1 MYRLTQWTEKGY
13 TEKRIIYNPV
23 FFLSRTVYDYIEN
36 EIFRTGNHSLYTL
49 VVQIVGCPEDAEEL
63 LQDIFLKTFRN
74 LNRYKGECR
83 FSTWIYRIAY
93 NTAISATRKK
103 KQEFL
108 YIEEN
113 TINNVPDEMADNVL
127 APAETEEQL
136 VRLGMAIDQ
145 LSGEEKALITLFYY
159 EEKSMEEIGEVLKL
173 SISNVKVRLHRTR
186 KKICVLM
193 NNK

>member
-1 MYRLTQWTEKGY
+1 MEQKDESYY
-13 TEKRIIYNPV
+13 IKRILDGETEYFSV
-23 FFLSRTVYDYIEN
+23 FLDRYSRP
-36 EIFRTGNHSLYTL
+36 LYTL

-63 LQDIFLKTFRN
+63 LQDIFLKAFRN

-93 NTAISATRKK
+93 NAAISATRKK

-136 VRLGMAIDQ
+136 
-145 LSGEEKALITLFYY
+145 EKARERF
-159 EEKSMEEIGEVLKL
+159 EKQCKNSWIV
-173 SISNVKVRLHRTR
+173 
-186 KKICVLM
+186 
-193 NNK
+193 

>member
-1 MYRLTQWTEKGY
+1 MEQKDESY
-13 TEKRIIYNPV
+13 
-23 FFLSRTVYDYIEN
+23 YIERILDG
-36 EIFRTGNHSLYTL
+36 ETEYFSVFLDRYSRPLYTL

-63 LQDIFLKTFRN
+63 LQDIFLKAFRN

-93 NTAISATRKK
+93 NAAISATRKK

-108 YIEEN
+108 YIE
-113 TINNVPDEMADNVL
+113 ADNVL

-136 VRLGMAIDQ
+136 ERLEMAIDQ

>member
-1 MYRLTQWTEKGY
+1 MEQKDESYY
-13 TEKRIIYNPV
+13 IKRILDGETEYFSV
-23 FFLSRTVYDYIEN
+23 FLDRYSRP
-36 EIFRTGNHSLYTL
+36 LYTL

-74 LNRYKGECR
+74 L
-83 FSTWIYRIAY
+83 I
-93 NTAISATRKK
+93 
-103 KQEFL
+103 L